1 MVIPTASDICPNA
14 DNLDGLL
21 AVQHFLGKDLK
32 QAENMF
38 AEDRG
43 YGEYWEDLSFMGPI
57 AFRYYVLSAARYL
70 MSERAAGD
78 FGAALSFASCIID
91 RFQFEPDDILG
102 ISTKLRQV
110 ISHLIST
117 LGKLECHANERE
129 ILLGLFTDAD
139 LTDAD
144 CALSLLSD

>member
-1 MVIPTASDICPNA
+1 MVIPTASGICPNA
-14 DNLDGLL
+14 YNLDGLL
-21 AVQHFLGKDLK
+21 AVQHFLGKNLE

-43 YGEYWEDLSFMGPI
+43 YGKYWEDLSFMGPI
-57 AFRYYVLSAARYL
+57 AFRYYVVSAARYL

-78 FGAALSFASCIID
+78 FGAAMSFSSCIID
-91 RFQFEPDDILG
+91 RIQFEPDDVLR

-110 ISHLIST
+110 ISHLKST
-117 LGKLECHANERE
+117 LGKLECHANKRE
-129 ILLGLFTDAD
+129 ILLGL